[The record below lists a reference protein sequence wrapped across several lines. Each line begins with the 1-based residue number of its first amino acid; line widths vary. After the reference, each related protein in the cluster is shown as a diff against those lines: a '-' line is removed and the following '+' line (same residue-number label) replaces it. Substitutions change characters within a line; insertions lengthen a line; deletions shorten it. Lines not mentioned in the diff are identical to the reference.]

1 MPCPLSRAVSRTK
14 ICMNV
19 LAYALFADMLW
30 WAIPPGKEFVHDCE
44 ATNHVDEL
52 REEPFPLIS
61 ADIRHPNTPY

>member
-1 MPCPLSRAVSRTK
+1 M
-14 ICMNV
+14 IV

-52 REEPFPLIS
+52 REEPLPLIS
-61 ADIRHPNTPY
+61 AGGLSNTPY